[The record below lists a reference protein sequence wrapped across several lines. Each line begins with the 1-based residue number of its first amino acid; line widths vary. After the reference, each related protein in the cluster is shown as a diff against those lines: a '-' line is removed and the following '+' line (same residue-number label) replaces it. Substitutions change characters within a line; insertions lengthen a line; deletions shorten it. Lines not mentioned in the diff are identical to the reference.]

1 MQLISGNFV
10 ILWVISFAL
19 YYLVPVKRQWIIL
32 ALASALF
39 YVIGMGGL
47 PVGLL
52 LTGVSTYACGVWL
65 SGNLKKQKETLST
78 IADKE
83 QKKAVKLGFEKRRK
97 RVQILYFVLNLGI
110 LLLTKYMTAA
120 LPFLEGTG
128 LLGLRTD
135 AFFSGIVMPL
145 GISFYKIGR
154 AHV

>member
-39 YVIGMGGL
+39 YVIGTGGL

-65 SGNLKKQKETLST
+65 SGNLKKQKEALST
-78 IADKE
+78 IADRTE
-83 QKKAVKLGFEKRRK
+83 EGGKA
-97 RVQILYFVLNLGI
+97 GI
-110 LLLTKYMTAA
+110 
-120 LPFLEGTG
+120 
-128 LLGLRTD
+128 
-135 AFFSGIVMPL
+135 
-145 GISFYKIGR
+145 
-154 AHV
+154 